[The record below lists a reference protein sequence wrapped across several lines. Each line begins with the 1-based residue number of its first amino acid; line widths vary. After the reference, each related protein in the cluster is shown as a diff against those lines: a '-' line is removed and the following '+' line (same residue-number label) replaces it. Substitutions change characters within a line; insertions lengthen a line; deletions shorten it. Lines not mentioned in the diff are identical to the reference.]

1 MKSAQNRRDN
11 MSLNL
16 VTAHTG
22 TAHITA
28 EQVASL
34 IKGAISDDTANLY
47 RFQTGHK
54 CEYQITD
61 ALQVQILTGDA
72 VFNGRHFIVEETE
85 TIDIDPASLNYAR
98 IDGVFLE
105 IYSDN
110 DTSEE
115 QIRFEIVQ
123 GNEYLISTG
132 TPTYPATP
140 TGIDDSH
147 TLMYVFP
154 WLYITTSYTTISTVE
169 DNSTLYPSLLGM
181 VDDIS
186 GINNDISGINTDI
199 ANMQETFQDG
209 VDSIYN
215 AIVAEGV
222 TPSSSTPTAC
232 ATGIATVADNQYTS
246 GYDSGSA
253 AGYINGYDAGYAAGY
268 AAGSSAEIGSI
279 SFSMSYST
287 MPSGLSIYTALSGL
301 SKITITNSSGL
312 IGGDTMCT
320 VSFRRASGAPIST
333 ISVTDAASTELSF
346 PANTGRVAIT
356 PSSAY
361 SYAFGVKFE

>member
-1 MKSAQNRRDN
+1 

-47 RFQTGHK
+47 RFQTGNK

-72 VFNGRHFIVEETE
+72 VFNGRHFIVEEAE
-85 TIDIDPASLNYAR
+85 TIDIDPTSLNYAR

-115 QIRFEIVQ
+115 LIRLEVVQ

-132 TPTYPATP
+132 TPSYPATP

-169 DNSTLYPSLLGM
+169 DNSKLYPSVLSM

-186 GINNDISGINTDI
+186 GITSDIDGINTNISGINTEI
-199 ANMQETFQDG
+199 TSMKETFRDG
-209 VDSIYN
+209 VDTIYN
-215 AIVAEGV
+215 AIVAEGI
-222 TPSSSTPTAC
+222 TPSSSTPEAC
-232 ATGIATVADNQYTS
+232 ATGIATVSTDKYAS
-246 GYDSGSA
+246 
-253 AGYINGYDAGYAAGY
+253 GYDAGYAAGY
-268 AAGSSAEIGSI
+268 AAGRSQGRADEASK
-279 SFSMSYST
+279 T
-287 MPSGLSIYTALSGL
+287 L
-301 SKITITNSSGL
+301 KITTEIISSLRVIRVYCNGNQA
-312 IGGDTMCT
+312 
-320 VSFRRASGAPIST
+320 VAFQQSGTEDLSAPILT
-333 ISVTDAASTELSF
+333 
-346 PANTGRVAIT
+346 
-356 PSSAY
+356 
-361 SYAFGVKFE
+361 SYNRGFRYPG

>member
-1 MKSAQNRRDN
+1 

-34 IKGAISDDTANLY
+34 IKGAISDDTTNLY
-47 RFQTGHK
+47 RFQTGNK

-85 TIDIDPASLNYAR
+85 TIDIDPTSLNYTR

-115 QIRFEIVQ
+115 LIRFEVVQ
-123 GNEYLISTG
+123 GNEYLTSTG
-132 TPTYPATP
+132 TPSYPATP

-154 WLYITTSYTTISTVE
+154 WLYITTSYTTISTVD
-169 DNSTLYPSLLGM
+169 DNSKLYPSLLGM

-186 GINNDISGINTDI
+186 GITNDISGINTEIDS
-199 ANMQETFQDG
+199 MKETFQDG
-209 VDSIYN
+209 VDVIYN
-215 AIVAEGV
+215 AIVAEGI
-222 TPSSSTPTAC
+222 TPSSSTPEAC
-232 ATGIATVADNQYTS
+232 ATGISLLPEKGYENGYIA
-246 GYDSGSA
+246 GYDV
-253 AGYINGYDAGYAAGY
+253 GYTKGYSD
-268 AAGSSAEIGSI
+268 GSSAETGSI

-287 MPSGLSIYTALSGL
+287 MPSGLSIYTALSGF

-312 IGGDTMCT
+312 VGGSTMCT

-333 ISVTDAASTELSF
+333 VSVTDAISTELSF
-346 PANTGRVAIT
+346 PANTGRVIIT
-356 PSSAY
+356 PSS
-361 SYAFGVKFE
+361 SYTYNFGVALE

>member
-1 MKSAQNRRDN
+1 

-47 RFQTGHK
+47 RFQTGNK

-85 TIDIDPASLNYAR
+85 TIDIDPVSLNYAR

-115 QIRFEIVQ
+115 LIRFEIVQ

-169 DNSTLYPSLLGM
+169 DNSKLYPSLLGM

-186 GINNDISGINTDI
+186 GLDSDIDAINSDISSINTEI
-199 ANMQETFQDG
+199 SEMKETFQDG
-209 VDSIYN
+209 VDTIYN

-222 TPSSSTPTAC
+222 TPSSSTPEAC
-232 ATGIATVADNQYTS
+232 ATGISLLPEEGYNNGYIA
-246 GYDSGSA
+246 GYDV
-253 AGYINGYDAGYAAGY
+253 GYAKGY
-268 AAGSSAEIGSI
+268 SDGSSAETGSL

-287 MPSGLSIYTALSGL
+287 MPSGISLYTALSAF
-301 SKITITNSSGL
+301 SKLTITNSSGL
-312 IGGDTMCT
+312 VGGSTMCT
-320 VSFRRASGAPIST
+320 VAFRRASGAPIST
-333 ISVTDAASTELSF
+333 VSVTDAVSTELSF
-346 PANTGRVAIT
+346 PANTGRVVIT

-361 SYAFGVKFE
+361 SYAFGVGLE

>member
-1 MKSAQNRRDN
+1 

-22 TAHITA
+22 SAHITA

-34 IKGAISDDTANLY
+34 IKGAISDDTTNLY
-47 RFQTGHK
+47 RFQTGNK

-85 TIDIDPASLNYAR
+85 TIDIDPTSLNYTR

-115 QIRFEIVQ
+115 LIRFEVVQ
-123 GNEYLISTG
+123 GNEYLTSTG
-132 TPTYPATP
+132 TPSYPATP

-169 DNSTLYPSLLGM
+169 DNSKLYPNVLDITGDI
-181 VDDIS
+181 DDI
-186 GINNDISGINTDI
+186 NTEI
-199 ANMQETFQDG
+199 ESMKETFQDG
-209 VDSIYN
+209 VDLLYN
-215 AIVAEGV
+215 DLVIKGV
-222 TPSSSTPTAC
+222 TPPSSTPE
-232 ATGIATVADNQYTS
+232 GISEGIDTYGSSQYTT
-246 GYDSGSA
+246 GYN
-253 AGYINGYDAGYAAGY
+253 NGYGYGYSLGKAHGLLEGALSVSIKAMTATAGGTTTAGGYTYLSINTNNPGASIGAITKVGTGLLYDATITSVSNGVVNVRINSDAGYPY
-268 AAGSSAEIGSI
+268 SI
-279 SFSMSYST
+279 QATTYKLVSDYL
-287 MPSGLSIYTALSGL
+287 PS
-301 SKITITNSSGL
+301 
-312 IGGDTMCT
+312 
-320 VSFRRASGAPIST
+320 
-333 ISVTDAASTELSF
+333 
-346 PANTGRVAIT
+346 
-356 PSSAY
+356 
-361 SYAFGVKFE
+361 